1 MSEKGVEVFG
11 GERCGRVASVL
22 ISKGLRPWVFS
33 ICSDSRLQQGLESR
47 LLSLHSDEAPGQIV
61 ILGDFRTLPPEKCP
75 ASFEAIRLI
84 AEACRYR
91 GEIDVCWVNGESI
104 DSENNFAI
112 DLAWHRYNFDNFRES
127 SVNTLNLN
135 VFFPEEREIIEE
147 IASLVGAYPVL
158 KMTEGGRVRAL
169 DFSDGKEY
177 RRSLI
182 YALDCYKLRLLGSL
196 LLKLKF
202 LDSLRFGFSSLK
214 DLSFLSGLKNVKFLD
229 VRGNPKIDMSAI
241 SEMKYLE
248 KLNAAACEIELV
260 PDFIESMSSLKT
272 LLLHKNHIGDVSN
285 ISFPPQLER
294 LSLYRNS
301 VKSGSLDLSRCKNI
315 EEVNIGANPYRR
327 MAISLKSRVIKMDLI
342 IRNSSDR
349 VTINGVDLSDRH
361 SVSVIFK

>member
-1 MSEKGVEVFG
+1 MNEKGVQIFG
-11 GERCGRVASVL
+11 GERCRRVATVL
-22 ISKGLRPWVFS
+22 ISKGFRPWVFS

-47 LLSLHSDEAPGQIV
+47 LFSLHRDDAPGHIV

-84 AEACRYR
+84 AEACGYC

-104 DSENNFAI
+104 DPENNFAI
-112 DLAWHRYNFDNFRES
+112 DLAWHRYNFDNFRELT
-127 SVNTLNLN
+127 VNPFDIN
-135 VFFPEEREIIEE
+135 VFFPEEREVIEE
-147 IASLVGAYPVL
+147 IISLVGACPVL
-158 KMTEGGRVRAL
+158 KTTEGGRIRLL

-182 YALDCYKLRLLGSL
+182 CALDYCKLRILGSL

-202 LDSLRFGFSSLK
+202 LDSLRFGFSGLK
-214 DLSFLSGLKNVKFLD
+214 DLSFLSDLTNIKFLD
-229 VRGNPKIDMSAI
+229 VRGNPKIDISAI
-241 SEMKYLE
+241 SEMQYLE

-260 PDFIESMSSLKT
+260 PSFIESMSSLKT
-272 LLLHKNHIGDVSN
+272 LLLHKNFISDVSN
-285 ISFPPQLER
+285 IIFPPLLER
-294 LSLYRNS
+294 LSLYRNT
-301 VKSGSLDLSRCKNI
+301 VKSESLDLSLCKNI

-327 MAISLKSRVIKMDLI
+327 MEIFLKNGAMKMALI

-349 VTINGVDLSDRH
+349 VTINGVDLSDRN